1 LIRRSV
7 ISALLLA
14 ALQAICVTPC
24 VAYPVTVKDARGKSV
39 VIRSAPRRIVSLT
52 PNNTEILFALGLGDR
67 VVGVNSWS
75 NYPPAALKKAKVGDR
90 IISVE
95 KVVSLKPDLIVAHAV
110 LNDSYIKQLETL
122 HKTVIAIDPK
132 TYGQVMS
139 DITMLGRATGQ
150 TKQAAAIVKRMCAAV
165 DKVRKRTAG
174 RRGPNVLVEIQ
185 PNPLWAAGPGT
196 LVDEM
201 LGYCHARN
209 VAFDSKSGFNE
220 YPVEL
225 AVSHKPDVI
234 IAGKREGKFFLTS
247 PLWRNATAVRNKRVY
262 EMDFDLL
269 VRPGPR
275 LADGLLR
282 LSEVLR

>member
-1 LIRRSV
+1 MLNRRF
-7 ISALLLA
+7 LLYVLA
-14 ALQAICVTPC
+14 CLAYAVPC
-24 VAYPVTVKDARGKSV
+24 IAYPVTVKDVRGKA
-39 VIRSAPRRIVSLT
+39 VIIKSAPQRIVSLT
-52 PNNTEILFALGLGDR
+52 PNNTEILFALGLGNR
-67 VVGVNSWS
+67 IVGVNSWS
-75 NYPPAALKKAKVGDR
+75 NYPLAATKKAKVGDH

-95 KVVSLKPDLIVAHAV
+95 KVISLKPDLIVAHAV
-110 LNDSYIKQLETL
+110 LNDTYIKQLETL
-122 HKTVIAIDPK
+122 RRTVIAIDPK
-132 TYGQVMS
+132 TYGQVMA
-139 DITMLGRATGQ
+139 DITMLGHATGQ
-150 TKQAAAIVKRMCAAV
+150 NKQAAAVVKNMRAAV
-165 DKVRKRTAG
+165 EKVRKRTAK

-209 VAFDSKSGFNE
+209 VAHDSKSGFNE

-234 IAGKREGKFFLTS
+234 IAGKKESRFFLTS
-247 PLWRNATAVRNKRVY
+247 PLWRNAPAVRNKRVY

-275 LADGLLR
+275 LADGLMKL
-282 LSEVLR
+282 EDVLK

>member
-1 LIRRSV
+1 MNRRFAF
-7 ISALLLA
+7 ALLA
-14 ALQAICVTPC
+14 FVIYAVPC
-24 VAYPVTVKDARGKSV
+24 AAYPVTIKDARGKSI
-39 VIRSAPRRIVSLT
+39 VIKSAPRRIVSLT

-75 NYPPAALKKAKVGDR
+75 NYPPAALKKPKIGDR
-90 IISVE
+90 IVSVE
-95 KVVSLKPDLIVAHAV
+95 KVVSLKPDLIVAHSV

-150 TKQAAAIVKRMCAAV
+150 TRQAATIAKRMRATV

-185 PNPLWAAGPGT
+185 PNPLWVAGRGT

-209 VAFDSKSGFNE
+209 VAYDAKPGFNE

-225 AVSHKPDVI
+225 AISHNPDVI
-234 IAGKREGKFFLTS
+234 IAGKKEGKFFLTS
-247 PLWRNATAVRNKRVY
+247 PVWVGVNAVRNKRVY

-275 LADGLLR
+275 LADGLLK
-282 LSEVLR
+282 LSEILK

>member
-1 LIRRSV
+1 MNRRILPCV
-7 ISALLLA
+7 FALLA
-14 ALQAICVTPC
+14 YAIPC
-24 VAYPVTVKDARGKSV
+24 FAYPVIVKDVRGKDV
-39 VIRSAPRRIVSLT
+39 VIKSAPQRIVSLT
-52 PNNTEILFALGLGDR
+52 PNNTEILFALGLGNR

-75 NYPPAALKKAKVGDR
+75 NYPPAARKKSQVGDH

-110 LNDSYIKQLETL
+110 LNDSYIRQLETL

-150 TKQAAAIVKRMCAAV
+150 TKQAAAVVKKMRTAVDTVVKR
-165 DKVRKRTAG
+165 TSG
-174 RRGPNVLVEIQ
+174 RRGPNVLVEVQ
-185 PNPLWAAGPGT
+185 PNPLWVAGPCT
-196 LVDEM
+196 LVDET

-209 VAFDSKSGFNE
+209 VARDSKSGFNQ

-225 AVSHKPDVI
+225 AISHNPDVI
-234 IAGKREGKFFLTS
+234 IAGKNESKFFLTS
-247 PLWRNATAVRNKRVY
+247 PLWRSATAVKNKRVY

-275 LADGLLR
+275 LADGLMR
-282 LSEVLR
+282 LSDILK